1 MTVQNTQT
9 ETVRTEAAPQQGGNT
24 NPGYYKNRA
33 FECVGFA
40 QYLNFNLGN
49 AFKYIWRHKEKG
61 GREDLEKALR
71 YLERQRADA
80 PKFKK
85 LKHRRYEKMY
95 AGLKD
100 CGFDGGTEAA
110 LLAVISAAYYIR
122 DGEDNFAWAAAC
134 VEDLLEKMPP
144 EAGRARTLKAR
155 CRLKR
160 RAEAFDPPTRPPPF
174 PRKRE
179 SGIPD
184 FQIIFEYCC
193 CSKVRIPACAGM
205 TEAAGIRPR
214 PIKPTERK

>member
-1 MTVQNTQT
+1 MTVRNTQT

-24 NPGYYKNRA
+24 TRAIKNRA
-33 FECVGFA
+33 FECIGFA

-100 CGFDGGTEAA
+100 CGFDGGTEARC
-110 LLAVISAAYYIR
+110 LPSSPPLITSATAKTILR
-122 DGEDNFAWAAAC
+122 GRTC

-144 EAGRARTLKAR
+144 EEQ
-155 CRLKR
+155 RLNN
-160 RAEAFDPPTRPPPF
+160 
-174 PRKRE
+174 
-179 SGIPD
+179 G
-184 FQIIFEYCC
+184 
-193 CSKVRIPACAGM
+193 
-205 TEAAGIRPR
+205 
-214 PIKPTERK
+214 

>member
-85 LKHRRYEKMY
+85 LKCRRYEKMY

-160 RAEAFDPPTRPPPF
+160 RAEAFDPPTRPPSFPTLSPF
-174 PRKRE
+174 PRRRE
-179 SGIPD
+179 SGPSG
-184 FQIIFEYCC
+184 FSRF
-193 CSKVRIPACAGM
+193 R
-205 TEAAGIRPR
+205 
-214 PIKPTERK
+214 

>member
-1 MTVQNTQT
+1 
-9 ETVRTEAAPQQGGNT
+9 
-24 NPGYYKNRA
+24 
-33 FECVGFA
+33 
-40 QYLNFNLGN
+40 
-49 AFKYIWRHKEKG
+49 KYIWRHKEKG

-85 LKHRRYEKMY
+85 LKCRRYEKMY

-144 EAGRARTLKAR
+144 EAGRAPHP
-155 CRLKR
+155 
-160 RAEAFDPPTRPPPF
+160 ESPMPP
-174 PRKRE
+174 
-179 SGIPD
+179 
-184 FQIIFEYCC
+184 
-193 CSKVRIPACAGM
+193 
-205 TEAAGIRPR
+205 
-214 PIKPTERK
+214 

>member
-1 MTVQNTQT
+1 MTVRNTQT

-71 YLERQRADA
+71 YLERQRAGA

-144 EAGRARTLKAR
+144 EAGRA
-155 CRLKR
+155 
-160 RAEAFDPPTRPPPF
+160 PHP
-174 PRKRE
+174 E
-179 SGIPD
+179 SP
-184 FQIIFEYCC
+184 
-193 CSKVRIPACAGM
+193 M
-205 TEAAGIRPR
+205 
-214 PIKPTERK
+214 

>member
-71 YLERQRADA
+71 YLERQRAGA

-85 LKHRRYEKMY
+85 LKCRRYEKMY

-144 EAGRARTLKAR
+144 EAGRAPHP
-155 CRLKR
+155 
-160 RAEAFDPPTRPPPF
+160 ESPMPPETAGG
-174 PRKRE
+174 
-179 SGIPD
+179 GICPANPTA
-184 FQIIFEYCC
+184 
-193 CSKVRIPACAGM
+193 VIPAK
-205 TEAAGIRPR
+205 AGIRNPGLSDNL
-214 PIKPTERK
+214 

>member
-1 MTVQNTQT
+1 MTVRNTQT

-80 PKFKK
+80 PKFKNSNAAAMK
-85 LKHRRYEKMY
+85 NVRRSER
-95 AGLKD
+95 LRVRRRH
-100 CGFDGGTEAA
+100 GGRAA
-110 LLAVISAAYYIR
+110 CRHLRRLLHPRRRRQFCV
-122 DGEDNFAWAAAC
+122 AAAC

-144 EAGRARTLKAR
+144 EA
-155 CRLKR
+155 
-160 RAEAFDPPTRPPPF
+160 
-174 PRKRE
+174 
-179 SGIPD
+179 
-184 FQIIFEYCC
+184 
-193 CSKVRIPACAGM
+193 
-205 TEAAGIRPR
+205 AAGPESPMPPETAGGGI
-214 PIKPTERK
+214 